1 MLAHAT
7 TAPAPTTSVA
17 DEVFDAVFP
26 RSLDFRIELQYEDL
40 LGFIR
45 RIGQYNDF
53 EAGAVID
60 ALEAIDRLIPRSFYG
75 QDNPHNGQRS
85 YRLSIGRE
93 GSPVIYLERLELS
106 FSTPLTEQTM
116 QTICREMEL
125 CGRADEADYEIQPLL
140 HGGRLVR
147 FRFWWD

>member
-7 TAPAPTTSVA
+7 TTPALLTNTA
-17 DEVFDAVFP
+17 DEIFDAVFE
-26 RSLDFRIELQYEDL
+26 RSLDFRIELKYEDL

-53 EAGAVID
+53 ESGAVID
-60 ALEAIDRLIPRSFYG
+60 AIEAIDRLIPRSFYSEG
-75 QDNPHNGQRS
+75 NPNNGRRA

-106 FSTPLTEQTM
+106 FSKPLAEETM
-116 QTICREMEL
+116 KIICREMEL
-125 CGRADEADYEIQPLL
+125 CGRADEADYEVQQVSF
-140 HGGRLVR
+140 GGRRIR

>member
-7 TAPAPTTSVA
+7 TTPAPVTSTA
-17 DEVFDAVFP
+17 SDIFDAVFP
-26 RSLDFRIELQYEDL
+26 RSLDFRIELPYEDL

-45 RIGQYNDF
+45 RIDQYNDF

-60 ALEAIDRLIPRSFYG
+60 ALEAVDRLIPRSFYS

-93 GSPVIYLERLELS
+93 GSPVLYLERLELP
-106 FSTPLTEQTM
+106 FCTPLAEQTI
-116 QTICREMEL
+116 QSICREMEL
-125 CGRADEADYEIQPLL
+125 CGRADETDYEIEPLS